1 MTSEHYFQAMKFD
14 DRVIQE
20 RIRLADSPYKA
31 FKLGRSR
38 AYPIKKD
45 WDQIKDGVMRE
56 ALSAKFGQNEDIK
69 DQLLLT
75 GDSHLVE
82 NSPRDSYWG
91 IGKAG
96 TGKNMLGKLLVEQ
109 REILIKK

>member
-1 MTSEHYFQAMKFD
+1 MKFD

-56 ALSAKFGQNEDIK
+56 ALSAKFG
-69 DQLLLT
+69 
-75 GDSHLVE
+75 
-82 NSPRDSYWG
+82 
-91 IGKAG
+91 
-96 TGKNMLGKLLVEQ
+96 
-109 REILIKK
+109 